1 MAENPTCTVEE
12 FTRTTF
18 DYVICG
24 GGTAGLVLAARLS
37 ENPAVTVG
45 VIEAG
50 KYRIGDPLVDTP
62 AAFAQMFE
70 NPDYDWCLYTT
81 PQEGN
86 HGLSHH
92 IPRGKLLGGSSGIN
106 YMMYVRGSTQDY
118 DDWAELVEDDGWS
131 GEHMQGY
138 MRKHETLEPIDPAI
152 TDRSTMPFVGEFHGT
167 SGPIRTSFNDSIMP
181 LENDI
186 IRACEDVTGIP
197 KKPTDPWSG
206 DHIGF
211 YHTLGAVA
219 RSGPNKGK
227 RSYSARAYYEGNRA
241 TRPNLK
247 VLCEALVNRVVLD
260 GNKATGVSLTHNGV
274 EYQVPAQR
282 EVIVSGGTIQSP
294 QILELSGIGDPEVLK
309 AAGVE
314 CKIANKGVGANVLD
328 HALTFSVMEV
338 QPGII
343 TLDTLYQVPEAME
356 AATKQYAET
365 SGGPLSAVCS
375 MQGFF
380 PAKKILS
387 EAELAEI
394 IQSIRDIKPNSAFH
408 AKQLAQTIANLE
420 SDHSANMQ
428 LVTVG
433 GSMNPDAIG
442 HQGKL
447 IQPRLPDEP
456 AGVTLAICIQYPV
469 SRGTIHIGSADPT
482 KPPIINPNY
491 GGHPADISLLAA
503 FLRWSDKVTE
513 SEHVKSSFLR
523 RAYPDPSLNLQD
535 MDTARE
541 AVHDLIA
548 GEYHISGSVA
558 MGDAL
563 DSRLMVKGVEGL
575 RVVDASVFPNNVSG
589 NIASSVYAVAEKAS
603 DMIRED
609 WDSRARL

>member
-12 FTRTTF
+12 FTRTAF

-37 ENPAVTVG
+37 ENPAVNVG

-62 AAFAQMFE
+62 ASFSEMFE
-70 NPDYDWCLYTT
+70 NPDYDWCVYTT

-86 HGLSHH
+86 RGLSHH
-92 IPRGKLLGGSSGIN
+92 VPRGKLLGGSSGIN
-106 YMMYVRGSTQDY
+106 YMMYVRGSTKDY
-118 DDWAELVEDDGWS
+118 DNWADLVEDDGWS
-131 GEHMQGY
+131 GKHMQGY
-138 MRKHETLEPIDPAI
+138 MRKHQTLEPIDPAI

-181 LENDI
+181 VENDI

-197 KKPTDPWSG
+197 NKPTDPWSG

-211 YHTLGAVA
+211 YHTLGAVI

-227 RSYSARAYYEGNRA
+227 RSYSARAYYEENRA

-274 EYQVPAQR
+274 EYQVSARR

-314 CKIANKGVGANVLD
+314 CKIANKGVGANVID
-328 HALTFSVMEV
+328 HALTFSIMEV
-338 QPGII
+338 QPGIT

-356 AATKQYAET
+356 AATKQYAEAG
-365 SGGPLSAVCS
+365 GGPLSAVCS

-408 AKQLAQTIANLE
+408 AKQLSQAIANLE

-428 LVTVG
+428 FVTIA

-442 HQGKL
+442 HQSKL
-447 IQPRLPDEP
+447 IQPRLLDQP
-456 AGVTLAICIQYPV
+456 AGLTLAVCIQYPV

-503 FLRWSDKVTE
+503 FLRWSDKLTE

-523 RAYPDPSLNLQD
+523 RAYPEPSLNLQNI
-535 MDTARE
+535 DTARE

-548 GEYHISGSVA
+548 GEYHIAGSVA

-563 DSRLMVKGVEGL
+563 DGRLRVKGVEGL
-575 RVVDASVFPNNVSG
+575 RVVDASVFPNDISG
-589 NIASSVYAVAEKAS
+589 NISSSVYAVAEKAS

-609 WDSRARL
+609 WGF